1 MRSDTSVREVEP
13 YPFVGGA
20 IQRRRSDA
28 ENPPRGPFRS
38 GTAFAM
44 SLANGE
50 MTMLTS
56 KMISLAATSALLLA
70 VGSAN
75 ADEAAPEPEKA
86 TAQATRPDA
95 DRPSPNAAHSRVFG
109 SGSVAGIMN
118 PAGIQLDAT
127 VQYRGVLSTDERTGA
142 EKSYLQA
149 GGGFRLNP
157 VYVGHSVHGEW
168 SPAQFLTLRTEYEL
182 MGFPGT
188 TRGLLSFS
196 EKTAAF
202 GDDQLTGGD
211 AHSGVMHKAM
221 LAPTFQSKFGP
232 VILRNK
238 SHVAYYHATTVGPY
252 FYEPGHDTLIAKD
265 DVVIQGR
272 TELLLLAWRGGREAG
287 LVFGPVYEVTRAI
300 RTEVSRQ
307 RLGGMMAMTVA
318 DRIGGFYRPG
328 FFVEVG
334 GNLEDRNRENQAYA
348 TFGIKMDMQ

>member
-1 MRSDTSVREVEP
+1 MTVV
-13 YPFVGGA
+13 
-20 IQRRRSDA
+20 
-28 ENPPRGPFRS
+28 
-38 GTAFAM
+38 
-44 SLANGE
+44 NGE
-50 MTMLTS
+50 MTMLSS
-56 KMISLAATSALLLA
+56 KIISLAAASALLLA
-70 VGSAN
+70 AGIAN
-75 ADEAAPEPEKA
+75 ADETAPENA
-86 TAQATRPDA
+86 TSQETRPDA
-95 DRPSPNAAHSRVFG
+95 DRASPNAAHSRVFG
-109 SGSVAGIMN
+109 SGTVAGIVN

-142 EKSYLQA
+142 EKSYLQV
-149 GGGFRLNP
+149 GGGFKLNP

-168 SPAQFLTLRTEYEL
+168 SPAQFLSLRTEYEL
-182 MGFPGT
+182 LGFPGT

-196 EKTAAF
+196 DKGAAF
-202 GDDQLTGGD
+202 GESELSGGD

-221 LAPTFQSKFGP
+221 LAPTLQSKFGP

-238 SHVAYYHATTVGPY
+238 SHVAYYHASTVGPY

-287 LVFGPVYEVTRAI
+287 LVFGPVYEMTRAI

-307 RLGGMMAMTVA
+307 RLGGMVAMTVA

-334 GNLEDRNRENQAYA
+334 GNLEDRNREHQAYA
-348 TFGIKMDMQ
+348 SFGIKMDMQ